1 MYDLGELIAEK
12 PIVPYIRE
20 CDYAVRKSW
29 VMPERRLLDYLLV
42 YVQDGR
48 CRFKVDGIEYNFRD
62 GDFCLIQPGSLNL
75 LEGLTDT
82 VTPFA
87 HMDIFYQPE
96 REQSFP
102 TRAGQIDLS
111 PYSNLLQPRLNDVY
125 GIEVPV
131 RLQPQHPV
139 KFRDT
144 FLHLVECWQQRE
156 PLMQLKA
163 QHAATELVMAVIEEH
178 QAVHQPMRP
187 SPQSLNWIM
196 PYLSLHLD
204 EPLSIREM
212 AKRANLSPSRFSAL
226 FRQRFGM
233 APYQYLLELRVSHAK
248 ELIETTELS
257 QEEIASYCGFANIH
271 HFSKAFKK
279 KTGRPPGAFRRLR

>member
-48 CRFKVDGIEYNFRD
+48 CRFKVDGVEYSFRD

-111 PYSNLLQPRLNDVY
+111 PYSHLLQPRLNDVY

-131 RLQPQHPV
+131 RLQPRHPA

-144 FLHLVECWQQRE
+144 FLHLVECWQHRE

-163 QHAATELVMAVIEEH
+163 QHAATELVLAIIEEH
-178 QAVHQPMRP
+178 QAVNQPVRP
-187 SPQSLNWIM
+187 SPQSINWIM
-196 PYLSLHLD
+196 PYLSLHLG

-233 APYQYLLELRVSHAK
+233 APYQYLLELRVNHAK